1 MTDEERRQAKEHA
14 LATKRFYTLI
24 VLLFLILA
32 LVVASVVLWFA
43 TPRPEEENK
52 PPSTEGNLFAVET
65 ITVEGNTKYLEDS
78 VIGESGVLI
87 GQSIFTVK
95 SNEIE
100 AHLLETFPYF
110 ASVEV
115 QTLHMDEVLIQV
127 TETDVIGV
135 MYADGCWIPIG
146 ANGKALDKQP
156 ITSDRPK
163 NALYIKGEV
172 PEGGIAVGAPALEE
186 FSASVLRDILSAIN
200 QYQLTDVTE
209 IDITDLT
216 DIRLVWRAQI
226 EVLLGNTTNLVHEIG
241 VAAATIPKILESRGA
256 QVTGR
261 LNLVSYSN
269 EALENQAIFTPS
281 SLLPS
286 STTATRKPAAGETTQ
301 PTTVSTQAEDS
312 SDEYYD
318 DSGEYDDSSD
328 EYYDDSGEYDD
339 SSDEYYD
346 DSGEYDDSG
355 DEYYDDSGEYD
366 DSGDEYYDDSSDYS
380 EE

>member
-1 MTDEERRQAKEHA
+1 MAKKQKQRALTEEERRYAKEHA

-24 VLLFLILA
+24 VLLLLILG
-32 LVVASVVLWFA
+32 LVIASVVLWII
-43 TPRPEEENK
+43 TPRPEDANK
-52 PPSTEGNLFAVET
+52 TPSTEGNLFAVET
-65 ITVEGNTKYLEDS
+65 VTVEGNTKYLEES

-110 ASVEV
+110 ATVEV
-115 QTLHMDEVLIQV
+115 QTLHMDEVCIQV

-135 MYADGCWIPIG
+135 MYEDGCWIPVG

-163 NALYIKGEV
+163 NTLYIKGKS
-172 PEGGIAVGAPALEE
+172 PEGGITVGSPALDEY
-186 FSASVLRDILSAIN
+186 SASVLSSILTSIN
-200 QYQLTDVTE
+200 QYGLTDVTE
-209 IDITDLT
+209 IDVTDVT
-216 DIRLVWRAQI
+216 DIRIVWRSQI
-226 EVLLGNTTNLVHEIG
+226 EVLLGNTTNLPHEIG
-241 VAAATIPKILESRGA
+241 VAATTIPKILESRGA
-256 QVTGR
+256 QATGR

-281 SLLPS
+281 SLLPT

-301 PTTVSTQAEDS
+301 ATTVPTQADGSGEDNDGEY
-312 SDEYYD
+312 SDDTSDYD
-318 DSGEYDDSSD
+318 DTGDGGEY
-328 EYYDDSGEYDD
+328 G
-339 SSDEYYD
+339 
-346 DSGEYDDSG
+346 
-355 DEYYDDSGEYD
+355 
-366 DSGDEYYDDSSDYS
+366 DYS

>member
-1 MTDEERRQAKEHA
+1 MTEEDRRQARENA

-24 VLLFLILA
+24 VLLFMILA
-32 LVVASVVLWFA
+32 LVIASVVLWIA
-43 TPRPEEENK
+43 TPRSEAETK

-65 ITVEGNTKYLEDS
+65 ITVEGNTKYLEES

-110 ASVEV
+110 ATVEV
-115 QTLHMDEVLIQV
+115 QTLHMNEVSIQV

-135 MYADGCWIPIG
+135 MYADGCWIPVG

-163 NALYIKGEV
+163 NMLYIKGNS
-172 PEGGIAVGAPALEE
+172 PEGGIVVGKPALEDY
-186 FSASVLRDILSAIN
+186 SASVLSDILSAIN
-200 QYQLTDVTE
+200 QYDLTDITE
-209 IDITDLT
+209 IDVVDIT
-216 DIRLVWRAQI
+216 DIRLVWRSQI
-226 EVLLGNTTNLVHEIG
+226 EVLLGNTTNLTHEIG
-241 VAAATIPKILESRGA
+241 VVAQTIPKIIESRGA

-269 EALENQAIFTPS
+269 EALDDQAIFTPS
-281 SLLPS
+281 SLLPT
-286 STTATRKPAAGETTQ
+286 STTATRKPAAGETT
-301 PTTVSTQAEDS
+301 TTTEPSS
-312 SDEYYD
+312 SDE
-318 DSGEYDDSSD
+318 
-328 EYYDDSGEYDD
+328 
-339 SSDEYYD
+339 
-346 DSGEYDDSG
+346 SG
-355 DEYYDDSGEYD
+355 DYY
-366 DSGDEYYDDSSDYS
+366 